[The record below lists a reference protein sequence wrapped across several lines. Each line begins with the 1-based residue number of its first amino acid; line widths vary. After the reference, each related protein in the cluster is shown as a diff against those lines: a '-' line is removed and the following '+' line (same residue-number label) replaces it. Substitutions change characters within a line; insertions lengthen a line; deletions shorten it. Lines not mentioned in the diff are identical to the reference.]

1 MIEAGRNAVNS
12 QRYTPES
19 KDEAVREV
27 LQRKSHDA
35 GCSYKNQWC
44 RLEQSGR
51 CGWKYGL

>member
-35 GCSYKNQWC
+35 GCSYKNQ
-44 RLEQSGR
+44 
-51 CGWKYGL
+51 

>member
-35 GCSYKNQWC
+35 ASSNQ
-44 RLEQSGR
+44 EDVAENMA
-51 CGWKYGL
+51 